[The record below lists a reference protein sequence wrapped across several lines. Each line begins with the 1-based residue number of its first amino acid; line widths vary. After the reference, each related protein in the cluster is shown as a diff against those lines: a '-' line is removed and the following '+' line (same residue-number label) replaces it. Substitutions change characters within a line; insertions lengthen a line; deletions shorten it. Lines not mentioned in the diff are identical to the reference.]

1 MISVTLNTTKNM
13 GETGSTGLEKAGDA
27 DSRAVIPGM
36 DVFDGV
42 VPVPMAVPGERYGDR
57 RPWFNM
63 E

>member
-1 MISVTLNTTKNM
+1 M